1 MKFAPVFTAV
11 LVSVF
16 LYFLVV
22 DRDRLLE
29 FAGVA
34 SGSESAEI
42 SMSAETQDPNA
53 PLIKVVVT
61 RSEARV
67 LDNAVILRGETEA
80 ARQVDV
86 RAETSGLVISEPLRK
101 GASVAIGDLLCE
113 LDPGTRQAG
122 LDEAR
127 ARLAEAISRM
137 PEAEARGP
145 EAEARLAEANSR
157 VAEAEARLIEA
168 TARLNEAEL
177 NQNAATKLS
186 EGGFASDTR
195 VANAEATLESARA
208 GVSSAQAAVNGAR
221 AGVVG
226 AEAGLQSAASAVES
240 VRAAIAGA
248 EAAVASAERELSKLR
263 ITAPFAGLLE
273 TDAAEIGALLQPGGA
288 CATVI
293 QLDPI
298 KLVGFVPEIDVA
310 KIEEGARAG
319 ARLASGETIT
329 GTVSFIDRSS
339 DPMTRTFRV
348 EVEVPN
354 TNLAIRDGQ
363 TVEIM
368 VAADGRPAHLL
379 PQSALTLD
387 DDGRI
392 GVRLLTEGNVVAFAP
407 VDILR
412 DTIDGVWLSG
422 LEDAVDVITVGQEY
436 VVDGVTVDPT
446 FREANG

>member
-1 MKFAPVFTAV
+1 MKFGPVITAV

-22 DRDRLLE
+22 DRDKLLE

-34 SGSESAEI
+34 SGTESAEI
-42 SMSAETQDPNA
+42 SISAETQDPNA

-61 RSEARV
+61 RSVSRI

-101 GASVAIGDLLCE
+101 GASVAEGDLLCE
-113 LDPGTRQAG
+113 LDAGTRQAG
-122 LDEAR
+122 LDEAK

-186 EGGFASDTR
+186 EGGFASDSR
-195 VANAEATLESARA
+195 VANADATLESARA
-208 GVSSAQAAVNGAR
+208 GVTSARAAVNGAR

-263 ITAPFAGLLE
+263 INAPFAGLLE
-273 TDAAEIGALLQPGGA
+273 TDAAEIGAALESGQALAFLPN
-288 CATVI
+288 
-293 QLDPI
+293 P
-298 KLVGFVPEIDVA
+298 VGV
-310 KIEEGARAG
+310 
-319 ARLASGETIT
+319 
-329 GTVSFIDRSS
+329 
-339 DPMTRTFRV
+339 
-348 EVEVPN
+348 
-354 TNLAIRDGQ
+354 
-363 TVEIM
+363 
-368 VAADGRPAHLL
+368 DGRHLTGGGGGHMGEHG
-379 PQSALTLD
+379 Q
-387 DDGRI
+387 GHI
-392 GVRLLTEGNVVAFAP
+392 KMVV
-407 VDILR
+407 
-412 DTIDGVWLSG
+412 
-422 LEDAVDVITVGQEY
+422 
-436 VVDGVTVDPT
+436 
-446 FREANG
+446 

>member
-16 LYFLVV
+16 LYFLVIE
-22 DRDRLLE
+22 RDRLLE
-29 FAGVA
+29 FAGITSTDE
-34 SGSESAEI
+34 SGSVMAAPQAE
-42 SMSAETQDPNA
+42 AGT
-53 PLIKVVVT
+53 PLIKVFVT
-61 RSEARV
+61 RSEASI

-101 GASVAIGDLLCE
+101 GVSVAEGELLCE
-113 LDPGTRQAG
+113 LDAGTRRAA
-122 LDEAR
+122 LDEAK

-137 PEAEARGP
+137 PEAEARAP

-157 VAEAEARLIEA
+157 VAEAEARLIESR
-168 TARLNEAEL
+168 ARLAEAEI
-177 NQNAATKLS
+177 NENAATKLS
-186 EGGFASDTR
+186 EGGFASDSR

-208 GVSSAQAAVNGAR
+208 GVTSAQAAVNGAR

-226 AEAGLQSAASAVES
+226 AGAGLQAAASAVES

-263 ITAPFAGLLE
+263 IQAPFAGLLE
-273 TDAAEIGALLQPGGA
+273 TDTAEIGSLLQPGGA

-310 KIEEGARAG
+310 KIEPGARAR
-319 ARLASGETIT
+319 ARLASGETII
-329 GTVSFIDRSS
+329 GNVSFIARSS

-354 TNLAIRDGQ
+354 TDLAIRDGQ

-368 VAADGRPAHLL
+368 VAAEGRPAHLL

-392 GVRLLTEGNVVAFAP
+392 GVRLLGGGNIARFAP

-412 DTIDGVWLSG
+412 DTIEGVWVSG
-422 LEDAVDVITVGQEY
+422 LEDAVEVITVGQEY
-436 VVDGVTVDPT
+436 VVEGVTVDPT
-446 FREANG
+446 FGEASQ

>member
-1 MKFAPVFTAV
+1 MKFGPVITAV
-11 LVSVF
+11 LVTVF
-16 LYFLVV
+16 LYFLVL
-22 DRDRLLE
+22 DRDKLLE
-29 FAGVA
+29 FAGVSA
-34 SGSESAEI
+34 STESSEVATTAAE
-42 SMSAETQDPNA
+42 AGA
-53 PLIKVVVT
+53 PLVKVVVT
-61 RSEARV
+61 RSEARI

-101 GASVAIGDLLCE
+101 GAAVSEGDLLCE
-113 LDPGTRQAG
+113 LDAGTRRAA
-122 LDEAR
+122 LDEAK

-137 PEAEARGP
+137 PEAEARAP
-145 EAEARLAEANSR
+145 EAEARMAEANSR

-168 TARLNEAEL
+168 TARLSEAEL

-186 EGGFASDTR
+186 EGGFASDSR

-208 GVSSAQAAVNGAR
+208 GVTSAQAAVNGAR

-226 AEAGLQSAASAVES
+226 AGAGLQSAASAVES

-263 ITAPFAGLLE
+263 IAAPFAGILE
-273 TDAAEIGALLQPGGA
+273 TDAAEIGSLLQPGGA

-310 KIEEGARAG
+310 KIEPGARAG
-319 ARLASGETIT
+319 ARLASGETILGNVT
-329 GTVSFIDRSS
+329 FIARSA

-348 EVEVPN
+348 EVEVAN
-354 TNLAIRDGQ
+354 TDLAIRDGQ

-368 VAADGRPAHLL
+368 VAAEGRPAHLL
-379 PQSALTLD
+379 PQSSLTLD

-392 GVRLLTEGNVVAFAP
+392 GVRLLGEGNVAQFAP
-407 VDILR
+407 VEILR
-412 DTIDGVWLSG
+412 DTIEGVWVSG
-422 LEDAVDVITVGQEY
+422 LADAVNVITIGQEY

-446 FREANG
+446 FREAKG